1 MGFSGDWLALR
12 EPADRAARDAGLAQ
26 RACALQPAAAVI
38 VDLGAGTG
46 ATRRALDGL
55 LLADA
60 RWHLLDNDPAL
71 LDAAADE
78 GSAQVRTQITDLN
91 QIDALPLD
99 DATLV
104 TASALFDLVSRDWLA
119 ALTGRLRERD
129 LPVYAA
135 LSYDGQMT
143 WEPALDLDQEVV
155 AAFNRHQRGDK
166 GFGPALGPDAAQ
178 EAARL
183 FQDAGFQVELAES
196 PWRLSPDQAGLQREL
211 MTGIAQAAA
220 DAGCA
225 AAEAWLA
232 QRLELLEKTACRVG
246 HADLLALPPSACDK
260 PAAGAK
266 SNESLAGRPEGT
278 ENA

>member
-1 MGFSGDWLALR
+1 MGFSADWLALR
-12 EPADRAARDAGLAQ
+12 EPADRAARDSGLAQ
-26 RACALQPAAAVI
+26 RACALQPATPVI

-55 LLADA
+55 LPAAA

-78 GSAQVRTQITDLN
+78 GGAQVRTQITDLN
-91 QIDALPLD
+91 QLDALPLD

-119 ALTGRLRERD
+119 ALIGRLRERD
-129 LPVYAA
+129 LPIYAA

-143 WEPALDLDQEVV
+143 FEPALDRDLDVV
-155 AAFNRHQRGDK
+155 AAFNGHQRGDK
-166 GFGPALGPDAAQ
+166 GFGPALGPDAAR

-183 FQDAGFQVELAES
+183 FQDAGFQVKLAES
-196 PWRLSPDQAGLQREL
+196 PWRLSPDQADLQREL
-211 MTGIAQAAA
+211 MTGIAEAAA
-220 DAGCA
+220 EAGCA

-232 QRLELLEKTACRVG
+232 QRLDLLAETSGYIG
-246 HADLLALPPSACDK
+246 HVDLLALPPSACDN

-266 SNESLAGRPEGT
+266 SNESLSGRPEGT